1 VSGSRSNLQRYEC
14 NEGKFVSAV
23 IATSHLRKSF
33 GSFVAVDGISFS
45 VQPGECFGLLGPNG
59 AGKTTTIRMLYGFTP
74 RDSGSLRLFGS
85 DCDGAWRELK
95 GRIGVC
101 QQDNNLDP
109 DLTVRENLEVFAAYF
124 NLPAAVVRQRVASL
138 LQFISLEGRE
148 QAGVRDLSGGM
159 MRRLVLARALINEPQ
174 LLILDEPTTGLDPQS
189 RHQLWSRLDELKARG
204 LTTLLT
210 THYMDEAQRLCDRLV
225 IMDQGNILV
234 EGAPRDLIRQH
245 VGDSVIEVVAA
256 CEALRR
262 MLLERGLPHEDLG
275 QRLVIYS
282 DNGETLY
289 RELLAEHCREGC
301 MLRPAT
307 LEDVFLRLTGR
318 ELRE

>member
-1 VSGSRSNLQRYEC
+1 M
-14 NEGKFVSAV
+14 SAV
-23 IATSHLRKSF
+23 IETSNLRKSF

-74 RDSGSLRLFGS
+74 RDSGSLRLFDT
-85 DCDGAWRELK
+85 DCDGAWRQLK

-124 NLPAAVVRQRVASL
+124 NLPQAVVRQRVASL

-189 RHQLWSRLDELKARG
+189 RHQLWRRLDELKARG

-225 IMDQGNILV
+225 IMDQGKILV

-256 CEALRR
+256 CEGLRR
-262 MLLERGLPHEDLG
+262 MILERGLPHEDLG

-282 DNGETLY
+282 GNGEALY

>member
-1 VSGSRSNLQRYEC
+1 
-14 NEGKFVSAV
+14 VSAV
-23 IATSHLRKSF
+23 IETSNLRKSF

-74 RDSGSLRLFGS
+74 RDSGSLRLFDN
-85 DCDGAWRELK
+85 DCDGAWREIK

-109 DLTVRENLEVFAAYF
+109 DLTVRENLQVFAAYF
-124 NLPAAVVRQRVASL
+124 NLPQSVVRQRVANL

-148 QAGVRDLSGGM
+148 QSGVRDLSGGM

-225 IMDQGNILV
+225 IMDQGKILV

-256 CEALRR
+256 CEGLRR
-262 MLLERGLPHEDLG
+262 MIAERGLPHEDLG

>member
-1 VSGSRSNLQRYEC
+1 MA
-14 NEGKFVSAV
+14 AV
-23 IATSHLRKSF
+23 IEITDLRKSF
-33 GSFVAVDGISFS
+33 GGFTAVDGVSFS
-45 VQPGECFGLLGPNG
+45 VQPGICFGLLGPNG

-74 RDSGSLRLFGS
+74 RDSGTLRLFGS

-95 GRIGVC
+95 SRIGVC
-101 QQDNNLDP
+101 QQDNSLDP

-124 NLPAAVVRQRVASL
+124 NLPRSLVQERVTNL
-138 LQFISLEGRE
+138 LRFIALEGRE
-148 QAGVRDLSGGM
+148 QSGVRDLSGGM

-189 RHQLWSRLDELKARG
+189 RHQLWSRLEQLKARG

-225 IMDQGNILV
+225 IMDQGSILV
-234 EGAPRDLIRQH
+234 EGTPGDLIRQH

-256 CEALRR
+256 CEELRA
-262 MLLERGLPHEDLG
+262 MLKEQQLPHEDLG
-275 QRLVIYS
+275 ERVVIYS
-282 DNGETLY
+282 NDGEALY
-289 RELLAEHCREGC
+289 RQLLVERCNEGC

>member
-1 VSGSRSNLQRYEC
+1 M
-14 NEGKFVSAV
+14 SAV
-23 IATSHLRKSF
+23 IETSNLRKSF
-33 GSFVAVDGISFS
+33 GSFVAVDGISLS

-74 RDSGSLRLFGS
+74 RDSGSLRLFDT
-85 DCDGAWRELK
+85 DCDGAWRQLK
-95 GRIGVC
+95 GRIGIC

-124 NLPAAVVRQRVASL
+124 NLPQAVVRQRVASL

-225 IMDQGNILV
+225 IMDQGKILV

-256 CEALRR
+256 CEGLRR
-262 MLLERGLPHEDLG
+262 MILERGLPHEDLG

-282 DNGETLY
+282 GNGEALY